1 MKIWRFEDCDI
12 HFIFAETREAAD
24 AEYYLSTGAEE
35 PPDDVRELT
44 EAEADAVRVYD
55 EDPDDWTTLGALYRC
70 SPTRE
75 YVCGTCY

>member
-35 PPDDVRELT
+35 PPDNVRELT
-44 EAEADAVRVYD
+44 ESDADSVRVHD
-55 EDPDDWTTLGALYRC
+55 ENADNWTTLGALYR
-70 SPTRE
+70 SEPTAG
-75 YVCGTCY
+75 YVCGSCY

>member
-35 PPDDVRELT
+35 PPGDARELT
-44 EAEADAVRVYD
+44 EQEADAVTVRD
-55 EDPDDWTTLGALYRC
+55 EDGNAWTTLGALYR
-70 SPTRE
+70 SEPTAG
-75 YVCGTCY
+75 YVCGSCY